1 MPVLLEV
8 PVVLV
13 VLLVLVVLK
22 RTASGAVLVRY
33 SKAPDGAGW
42 EV

>member
-8 PVVLV
+8 LVVLV
-13 VLLVLVVLK
+13 VLLVLVVLS

-33 SKAPDGAGW
+33 SKAPAGAGW